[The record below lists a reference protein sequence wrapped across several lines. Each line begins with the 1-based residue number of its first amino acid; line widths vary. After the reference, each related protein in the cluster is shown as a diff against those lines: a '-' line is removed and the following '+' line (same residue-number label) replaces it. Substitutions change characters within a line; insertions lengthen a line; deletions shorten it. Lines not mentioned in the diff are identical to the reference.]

1 MNLLRCAESLVPPEA
16 GEEGLS
22 AVKEASLYRKYNR
35 MRNGPLEVGSVAP
48 ELHSDL
54 TQLHPLRGGGFST
67 HPWHFSPAPTGWP
80 SGRTRPT
87 VIVASSQS

>member
-16 GEEGLS
+16 GQEGLA
-22 AVKEASLYRKYNR
+22 AVREASLYRKYNR
-35 MRNGPLEVGSVAP
+35 MRDGPLIVGSVAP

-54 TQLHPLRGGGFST
+54 TQLRPLPGGGFST
-67 HPWHFSPAPTGWP
+67 HPWRFSPVATGWP
-80 SGRTRPT
+80 SSRTRPT